1 MKDGQ
6 MIRSRFC
13 KNCGLKVTGE
23 DSVCPSCK
31 AALPPL
37 VPENPA
43 GKAQKIFLFGL
54 LSLILFWFP
63 FAGIVLSVIAL
74 CFWTSNNGIVRNIA
88 KAKTGR
94 ILAIIGLICS
104 VISNAFTILVIS
116 VGNLSIWAEE
126 TWEGIV
132 GWALDIPADFEN
144 NFITDD
150 RYQYIFKGLGI
161 TFEVTIFAALLG
173 IALGVIV
180 ALIRSSYDTLKE
192 ELRGGF
198 GKKFLSFL
206 NKLCGLY
213 LTVIRGTPVVVQ
225 LMIAYFV
232 IFVSSNNKVL
242 VAVLAF
248 GFNSGAYVAEIIRGG
263 IMSIDKGQFEAG
275 RSLGFGYVRTM
286 AFIIVPQAFKTVL
299 PALANEFIVLIKETS
314 VSGYIGLQELT
325 KGGDIIRSRTYSA
338 FMPLIA
344 VAVIYLVIVIFFSK
358 LVSMLERRLKK
369 SER

>member
-1 MKDGQ
+1 
-6 MIRSRFC
+6 MIRARFC
-13 KNCGLKVTGE
+13 KNCGFKVTG
-23 DSVCPSCK
+23 DDQVCPSCK
-31 AALPPL
+31 ATLPVL
-37 VPENPA
+37 VQENPV
-43 GKAQKIFLFGL
+43 GKANKIFLFGL

-63 FAGIVLSVIAL
+63 LAGIVLAIIAL
-74 CFWTSNNGIVRNIA
+74 CFWTANNGIVRNIA

-94 ILAIIGLICS
+94 ILAIIGLIFS
-104 VISNAFTILVIS
+104 IVSNAFTILVMS

-126 TWEGIV
+126 TWDGIV
-132 GWALDIPADFEN
+132 NWLYDIPADFEN

-150 RYQYIFKGLGI
+150 RYQYIFEGLGI
-161 TFEVTIFAALLG
+161 TFEVTILAALLG

-198 GKKFLSFL
+198 GKKFLAFL

-232 IFVSSNNKVL
+232 IFISSNNKVL

-286 AFIIVPQAFKTVL
+286 AFIIVPQALKAVL

-344 VAVIYLVIVIFFSK
+344 VALFYLVIVIFFSK
-358 LVSMLERRLKK
+358 LVSILERRLKK

>member
-1 MKDGQ
+1 

-13 KNCGLKVTGE
+13 KKCGAKISG
-23 DSVCPSCK
+23 DQNVCPECQSP
-31 AALPPL
+31 LPP
-37 VPENPA
+37 VPVTDPVR
-43 GKAQKIFLFGL
+43 KAQQIFIFGL
-54 LSLILFWFP
+54 LSIVVSFVPVAGLALAIVAFSLFASNSAIVRSAGKAKAGKTLAVIGAIVSLL
-63 FAGIVLSVIAL
+63 FALYLVLYLSVGDVVL
-74 CFWTSNNGIVRNIA
+74 WG
-88 KAKTGR
+88 K
-94 ILAIIGLICS
+94 
-104 VISNAFTILVIS
+104 
-116 VGNLSIWAEE
+116 E
-126 TWEGIV
+126 TLEGIV
-132 GWALDIPADFEN
+132 AWANDIPADFEN

-161 TFEVTIFAALLG
+161 TFEVTFFAAILG
-173 IALGVIV
+173 IVLGVIV
-180 ALIRSSYDTLKE
+180 ALIRSSYDKLKE
-192 ELRGGF
+192 ELKGGF
-198 GKKFLSFL
+198 ASDLLSFF

-275 RSLGFGYVRTM
+275 RSLGFGYIRTM
-286 AFIIVPQAFKTVL
+286 MLIIIPQAFKTVL
-299 PALANEFIVLIKETS
+299 PSLANEFIVLIKETS

-325 KGGDIIRSRTYSA
+325 KGGDIIRSRSYSA

-344 VAVIYLVIVIFFSK
+344 VAVIYLIIVMFFSK
-358 LVSMLERRLKK
+358 LVSILERRLKK
-369 SER
+369 SGH